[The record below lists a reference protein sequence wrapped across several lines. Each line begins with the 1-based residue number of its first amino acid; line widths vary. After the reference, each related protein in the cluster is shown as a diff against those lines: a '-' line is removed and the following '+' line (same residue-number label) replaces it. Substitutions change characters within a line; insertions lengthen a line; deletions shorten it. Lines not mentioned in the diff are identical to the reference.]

1 MSRTRNPEPALGGL
15 GIPDSNRSP
24 GLGTARPPSSENA
37 AERFLG
43 GEAVMVAVR
52 TFLVAALCCIPALS
66 QEPRLAERIET
77 AVARSGLSGGRL
89 AIVIYSTD
97 DDTPVYDRDEKKVLR
112 LASNTKLFTT
122 ACAIAKLG
130 PGYRYRTTIAWDES
144 GDLHVFGA
152 GDPLIGGRLYADDPT
167 KLFRDAAARLKEAGR
182 TGFKGR
188 LVLHPGIF
196 DDVALHP
203 AWVEAR
209 YDQDAW
215 WCAPVCGIS
224 FNDNCVDLIYEGGP
238 GAGEAVRITARPETR
253 YVSIDNRAATVPSRP
268 KDFGFV
274 RKNGTNRII
283 VNGELIVGT
292 KPRTAF
298 VAIKDP
304 APYFG
309 TVMRE
314 TLAREGVTI
323 AGDIVIEPGL
333 SLKTRHT
340 ELIFAEHS
348 LEDVVK
354 PCNTVSQN
362 LYAEMLLKLLGFR
375 FRGVGSTA
383 AGIEVVQE
391 FLRTEVGVADVELV
405 DGSGLA
411 RNNKASPQ
419 SVVALLRYMK
429 KHRHGKCFIDSL
441 AVSGASGTLKERLES
456 TAGRV
461 RAKTGS
467 ISGVSCLSGYVENPQ
482 GRTYTFSILANDWRR
497 GSPRDL
503 QDALAEL
510 LAK

>member
-1 MSRTRNPEPALGGL
+1 MLCVRALL
-15 GIPDSNRSP
+15 I
-24 GLGTARPPSSENA
+24 TA
-37 AERFLG
+37 L
-43 GEAVMVAVR
+43 
-52 TFLVAALCCIPALS
+52 LS
-66 QEPRLAERIET
+66 GFTQDPRLSDRIES
-77 AVARSGLSGGRL
+77 AVARSAVAGGRL

-97 DDTPVYDRDEKKVLR
+97 DGAPVYGRDEKKVLR

-130 PGYRYRTTIAWDES
+130 PGYRFRTTLAWDDS

-152 GDPLIGGRLYADDPT
+152 GDPLIGGRLYPHDPT
-167 KLFRDAAARLKEAGR
+167 QLFRDAATRLKEAGQAE
-182 TGFKGR
+182 FKGR

-203 AWVEAR
+203 AWIQAR

-215 WCAPVCGIS
+215 WCAPVGGLS

-238 GAGEAVRITARPETR
+238 AAGESVRITPRPETR
-253 YVSIDNRAATVPSRP
+253 FISIDNRAATVPSRP

-274 RKNGTNRII
+274 RKDGTNRII

-292 KPRTAF
+292 KPRTAW

-304 APYFG
+304 ARYFG

-323 AGDIVIEPGL
+323 AGDIAVEPGL

-348 LEDVVK
+348 LEEVVG

-411 RNNKASPQ
+411 RDNKASPD
-419 SVVALLRYMK
+419 SMVALLRYMK
-429 KHRHGKCFIDSL
+429 RHRHGKAFVDSL
-441 AVSGASGTLKERLES
+441 AVGGLTGTLEKRLES
-456 TAGRV
+456 TGGRV

-467 ISGVSCLSGYVENPQ
+467 ISGVSSLSGYVESSQ
-482 GRTYTFSILANDWRR
+482 GRSYIFSVLANDWRR

-503 QDALAEL
+503 QDSLAEL